1 MLTEPLALLTYCVPL
16 VLFVLFWQRR
26 QRRIHVASVAVRES
40 AVASG
45 LTEPASL
52 HPVINASTCIGC
64 SACIAA
70 CPEMPDHQVLGLI
83 RGKATLIGPTD
94 CIGHG
99 ACFTACPVG
108 AITLVLGTERRGVDI
123 PQVGPDFQTNVPGI
137 FVAGELGGMG
147 LIRNAIT
154 QGRQAIDSIRALP
167 GIGRG
172 KGLDVV
178 IVGAG
183 PAGFAASLAAMEH
196 GLRCVT
202 IEQDTL
208 GGAVAHYPRGK
219 IVMTAAADLPIV
231 GRMRLKDSSKES
243 LLSFWREVEADTGVK
258 IRYGERLASVAPG
271 PDGFAVVTTKG
282 SYSARAILLAIGRRG
297 TPQKLGV
304 PGEDLPKTTYRLI
317 EPEQY
322 RDRRVLVVG
331 GGDSAIEAACSLA
344 DLAAVDVTLAYR
356 SAAFT
361 RAKQRNRELVQS
373 AAAEGRLRLLL
384 QSTVTAIEPEQ
395 VRLDQSGRSLLLPND
410 TVIVSAGG
418 VLPTP
423 FLHSIG
429 VVVERKFGTAL

>member
-1 MLTEPLALLTYCVPL
+1 MFEPLALLTYALPL
-16 VLFVLFWQRR
+16 MLFIVLWQRR
-26 QRRIHVASVAVRES
+26 QRRMHAASVAVLEE
-40 AVASG
+40 AVSSG

-52 HPVINASTCIGC
+52 HPLVNESLCIGC
-64 SACIAA
+64 AACVAA
-70 CPEMPDHQVLGLI
+70 CPEMPDHKVLGMI
-83 RGKATLIGPTD
+83 RGKASLIGPTD

-99 ACFTACPVG
+99 ACYTACPVG
-108 AITLVLGTERRGVDI
+108 AITLVLGTEHRGIDI

-147 LIRNAIT
+147 LIRNAIN
-154 QGRQAIDSIRALP
+154 QGCQAIDSIRALP

-172 KGLDVV
+172 RDLDVL

-196 GLRCVT
+196 GLRYTT

-208 GGAVAHYPRGK
+208 GGSVAHYPRGK
-219 IVMTAAADLPIV
+219 IVMTSVATLPMV
-231 GRMRLKDSSKES
+231 GKVRLKDTSKES
-243 LLSFWREVEADTGVK
+243 LLEFWREVEADTGVR
-258 IRYGERLASVAPG
+258 IRYGERLLSVSPEK
-271 PDGFAVVTTKG
+271 DGFTAVTSKG
-282 SYSARAILLAIGRRG
+282 SYSVRAILLAIGRRG
-297 TPQKLGV
+297 TPQTLGV

-344 DLAAVDVTLAYR
+344 DAAAADVTIAYR

-361 RAKQRNRELVQS
+361 RAKQRNRERVQS
-373 AAAEGRLRLLL
+373 EAAAGRVRLLL
-384 QSTVTAIEPEQ
+384 ESTVTAIEPDQ
-395 VRLDQSGRSLLLPND
+395 VRLNHSGQTVLLPND
-410 TVIVSAGG
+410 TVIVNAGG

-423 FLHSIG
+423 FLNSMG
-429 VVVERKFGTAL
+429 VAVERRFGTAL

>member
-1 MLTEPLALLTYCVPL
+1 
-16 VLFVLFWQRR
+16 
-26 QRRIHVASVAVRES
+26 VAVRES

-64 SACIAA
+64 AACVAA
-70 CPEMPDHQVLGLI
+70 CPEMPEHPVLGMIL
-83 RGKATLIGPTD
+83 GKATLIGPTD

-123 PQVGPDFQTNVPGI
+123 PQVGSDFQTNVPGI
-137 FVAGELGGMG
+137 YVAGELGGMG
-147 LIRNAIT
+147 LIRNAIS
-154 QGRQAIDSIRALP
+154 QGRQAIDSVRALP

-172 KGLDVV
+172 KVLDVL

-196 GLRCVT
+196 RLRYVT
-202 IEQDTL
+202 VEQDTL

-219 IVMTAAADLPIV
+219 IVMTTIAELPMV
-231 GRMRLKDSSKES
+231 GKMKLKDTTKES
-243 LLSFWREVEADTGVK
+243 LLKFMREVEADTGVK
-258 IRYGERLASVAPG
+258 IRYGERLLSVSPG
-271 PDGFAVVTTKG
+271 PDGFTAVTTKG
-282 SYSARAILLAIGRRG
+282 AYSARAVLLAIGRRG

-304 PGEDLPKTTYRLI
+304 PGEDLSKTTYRLI

-344 DLAAVDVTLAYR
+344 DEPTVDVTLAYR
-356 SAAFT
+356 SAAFS
-361 RAKQRNRELVQS
+361 RAKQRNRERVKI
-373 AAAEGRLRLLL
+373 AADDGRLRLLM
-384 QSTVTAIEPEQ
+384 QSTVTAIEPGQ
-395 VRLDQSGRSLLLPND
+395 VRLDQAGKSVVLPND
-410 TVIVSAGG
+410 TVIVNAGG

-423 FLHSIG
+423 FLNSIG
-429 VVVERKFGTAL
+429 VVVERKFGTAR

>member
-1 MLTEPLALLTYCVPL
+1 MLEPLALLTYSVPL
-16 VLFVLFWQRR
+16 LLFIVFWQRR
-26 QRRIHVASVAVRES
+26 QRRIHVASVAVLED

-52 HPVINASTCIGC
+52 HPLVNESLCIGC
-64 SACIAA
+64 AACVAA
-70 CPEMPDHQVLGLI
+70 CPEMPEHKVLGMI
-83 RGKATLIGPTD
+83 RGKASLIGPTD

-108 AITLVLGTERRGVDI
+108 AITLVLGTERRGIDI

-147 LIRNAIT
+147 LIRNAIN
-154 QGRQAIDSIRALP
+154 QGCQAIDSIRALP

-172 KGLDVV
+172 NELDVL

-183 PAGFAASLAAMEH
+183 PAGFAASLAAMRH
-196 GLRCVT
+196 GLRYAT

-208 GGAVAHYPRGK
+208 GGSVAHYPRGK
-219 IVMTAAADLPIV
+219 IVMTSPAELPMV
-231 GRMRLKDSSKES
+231 GKVRLSDTSKES
-243 LLSFWREVEADTGVK
+243 LLKFWRKVEADTGVR
-258 IRYGERLASVAPG
+258 IRYGERLLSAAPG
-271 PDGFAVVTTKG
+271 KAGFTATTTKG
-282 SYSARAILLAIGRRG
+282 SYQARAILLAIGRRG
-297 TPQKLGV
+297 TPQTLGV

-344 DLAAVDVTLAYR
+344 EASAADVTLSYR
-356 SAAFT
+356 SSAFT
-361 RAKQRNRELVQS
+361 RAKQRNRERVQG
-373 AAAEGRLRLLL
+373 AAAEGRVRLLFE
-384 QSTVTAIEPEQ
+384 STVTAIEPDK
-395 VRLDQSGRSLLLPND
+395 VRLNQSGKPVVLPND
-410 TVIVSAGG
+410 TVIVNAGG

-423 FLHSIG
+423 FLNSLG
-429 VVVERKFGTAL
+429 VAVERRFGTAL

>member
-1 MLTEPLALLTYCVPL
+1 MTEPLALLTYCLPL
-16 VLFVLFWQRR
+16 VLFILFWQRQ
-26 QRRIHVASVAVRES
+26 QRRIHAESISVRES
-40 AVASG
+40 NLASG

-52 HPVINASTCIGC
+52 HPVINPSTCIGC
-64 SACIAA
+64 GACVAA
-70 CPEMPDHQVLGLI
+70 CPEMPEHQVIGMI
-83 RGKATLIGPTD
+83 QGKATLVGPTD

-172 KGLDVV
+172 KDLDVL

-202 IEQDTL
+202 VEQDAL

-219 IVMTAAADLPIV
+219 IVMTSAAELPLV
-231 GRMRLKDSSKES
+231 GKMQLKDSSKES
-243 LLSFWREVEADTGVK
+243 LLKFWREVEADTGVR
-258 IRYGERLASVAPG
+258 IRYGERLVSVAPRAA
-271 PDGFAVVTTKG
+271 GFTVVTTRG
-282 SYSARAILLAIGRRG
+282 SYAARAILLAIGRRG

-344 DLAAVDVTLAYR
+344 DVAAVDVTLAYR

-361 RAKQRNRELVQS
+361 RAKQRNRERVQS
-373 AAAEGRLRLLL
+373 AATAGRLRLLL
-384 QSTVTAIEPEQ
+384 ESTVTAIEPEQ
-395 VRLDQSGRSLLLPND
+395 VRLDQAGRGLVLPND

-423 FLHSIG
+423 FLHSLG
-429 VVVERKFGTAL
+429 VVVERKFGTPL

>member
-1 MLTEPLALLTYCVPL
+1 MNELLVVLTYSLPL
-16 VLFVLFWQRR
+16 LLFVLLWQRR
-26 QRRIHVASVAVRES
+26 QQRMHVASVAARDS

-52 HPVINASTCIGC
+52 HPLINPSLCIGC
-64 SACIAA
+64 GACVAA
-70 CPEMPDHQVLGLI
+70 CPEMPEHQVLGMI
-83 RGKATLIGPTD
+83 RGKAALIGPTD

-108 AITLVLGTERRGVDI
+108 AISLVLGTERRGVDI

-147 LIRNAIT
+147 LIRNAIS

-167 GIGRG
+167 APNRG
-172 KGLDVV
+172 KDLDVL

-196 GLRCVT
+196 RLRYVT
-202 IEQDTL
+202 VEQDTL

-219 IVMTAAADLPIV
+219 IVMTSVADLPLV
-231 GRMRLKDSSKES
+231 GRMKLPDSTKES
-243 LLSFWREVEADTGVK
+243 LLKFWRQVEVDTGVK
-258 IRYGERLASVAPG
+258 IRYGERLVSVSPG
-271 PDGFAVVTTKG
+271 PDGFVAVTTKG

-322 RDRRVLVVG
+322 RNRRVLVVG

-344 DLAAVDVTLAYR
+344 DASAADVTLAYR
-356 SAAFT
+356 AAAFS
-361 RAKQRNRELVQS
+361 RAKHRNRERVKS
-373 AAAEGRLRLLL
+373 AADNGRLRLLM
-384 QSTVTAIEPEQ
+384 QSTVTAIEPDQ
-395 VRLDQSGRSLLLPND
+395 VRLDQEGRIVVLPND
-410 TVIVSAGG
+410 TVIVNAGG

-423 FLHSIG
+423 FLNSIG
-429 VVVERKFGTAL
+429 VTVERKFGAAL

>member
-1 MLTEPLALLTYCVPL
+1 
-16 VLFVLFWQRR
+16 
-26 QRRIHVASVAVRES
+26 
-40 AVASG
+40 
-45 LTEPASL
+45 
-52 HPVINASTCIGC
+52 
-64 SACIAA
+64 
-70 CPEMPDHQVLGLI
+70 MPDHKVLGLI
-83 RGKATLIGPTD
+83 GGKATLIGPTD

-154 QGRQAIDSIRALP
+154 QGSQAINSIRALP
-167 GIGRG
+167 GIGCG
-172 KGLDVV
+172 KVLDVL

-183 PAGFAASLAAMEH
+183 PAGFSASLAAMEH
-196 GLRCVT
+196 RLRYAT

-208 GGAVAHYPRGK
+208 GGSVAHYPRGK
-219 IVMTAAADLPIV
+219 IVMTSIASLPMV
-231 GRMRLKDSSKES
+231 GKVRLKDTTKES
-243 LLSFWREVEADTGVK
+243 LLSFWRGVEADTGVR
-258 IRYGERLASVAPG
+258 IRYGERLVSVSPG
-271 PDGFAVVTTKG
+271 PDGFTAVTTKG
-282 SYSARAILLAIGRRG
+282 SYSARTILLAIGRRG

-344 DLAAVDVTLAYR
+344 DAEAADVTIAYR

-361 RAKQRNRELVQS
+361 RAKQRNRERVES
-373 AAAEGRLRLLL
+373 AAAAGRVRVLLK
-384 QSTVTAIEPEQ
+384 STVTAIEPDQ
-395 VRLDQSGRSLLLPND
+395 VLLDQSGRSVVLPND
-410 TVIVSAGG
+410 TVIVNAGG

-423 FLHSIG
+423 FLNSIG
-429 VVVERKFGTAL
+429 VTVERRFGTAL

>member
-1 MLTEPLALLTYCVPL
+1 MTELLGILTYLLPL
-16 VLFVLFWQRR
+16 LLFVLLWQRR
-26 QRRIHVASVAVRES
+26 QRRIHVASVAARDS
-40 AVASG
+40 AVESG

-52 HPVINASTCIGC
+52 HPVIDASLCIGC
-64 SACIAA
+64 GACVAA
-70 CPEMPDHQVLGLI
+70 CPEMPEHEVLGMI
-83 RGKATLIGPTD
+83 RGKAALIGPTD

-108 AITLVLGTERRGVDI
+108 AIALVLGTERRGVDI

-147 LIRNAIT
+147 LIRNAIA
-154 QGRQAIDSIRALP
+154 QGRQAISVIRALP
-167 GIGRG
+167 AIGRG
-172 KGLDVV
+172 KDLDVL

-183 PAGFAASLAAMEH
+183 PAGFAASLAAME
-196 GLRCVT
+196 LRLRYVT
-202 IEQDTL
+202 VEQDTL

-219 IVMTAAADLPIV
+219 IVMTSVAELPLV
-231 GRMRLKDSSKES
+231 GRMKLKDSTKES
-243 LLSFWREVEADTGVK
+243 LLRFWRQVEVDTGVK
-258 IRYGERLASVAPG
+258 IRYGERLVSVLPG
-271 PDGFAVVTTKG
+271 PNGFTAVTTKG

-344 DLAAVDVTLAYR
+344 DEPAVDVTLAYR
-356 SAAFT
+356 SAAFS
-361 RAKQRNRELVQS
+361 RAKRRNRERVKS
-373 AAAEGRLRLLL
+373 AADNGRLRLLM
-384 QSTVTAIEPEQ
+384 QSTVTAIEPGQ
-395 VRLDQSGRSLLLPND
+395 VRLDQDGKSVVLPND
-410 TVIVSAGG
+410 TVIVNAGG

-423 FLHSIG
+423 FLNSIG
-429 VVVERKFGTAL
+429 VSVERKFGVVL